1 MIVMHTSENKKA
13 YISELFSGI
22 QGEGLWVGLRQ
33 IFLRFS
39 GCDLRC
45 QWCDT
50 PNSLNIK
57 QNSFAKIEK
66 TAGKRDFE
74 EFKNPLSFDFLLE
87 SIYSLEKDFKH
98 HSISLT
104 GGEPL
109 LQANFIKDFIIDLK
123 KNSSLLIYLET
134 GGHRFEELEQL
145 INNLDIIS
153 FDLKLPSSTGEKPL
167 WEEHCKFVELIKKY
181 NKKAYAKMV
190 LTSQTSKH
198 DLEQSFDLMKNL
210 IENCTLVL
218 QPVTSSDL
226 SLIPSPEQILNW
238 QAMGINQLK
247 SPNIRVIPQT
257 HKFIGQI

>member
-1 MIVMHTSENKKA
+1 MPISENKKA

-45 QWCDT
+45 RWCDT

-57 QNSFAKIEK
+57 QNSLAKIEK
-66 TAGKRDFE
+66 TAGKRDFSE
-74 EFKNPLSFDFLLE
+74 IENPLSLDSLLGK
-87 SIYSLEKDFKH
+87 IYALEKDFNH

-109 LQANFIKDFIIDLK
+109 LQVNFISDLIINLK
-123 KNSSLLIYLET
+123 KNTSLLIYLET
-134 GGHRFEELEQL
+134 GGHRFEELKS
-145 INNLDIIS
+145 IIDHLDIIS
-153 FDLKLPSSTGEKPL
+153 FDLKLPSSTNEKPL
-167 WEEHCKFVELIKKY
+167 WEQHHKFIELIKKY
-181 NKKAYAKMV
+181 QKKSYAKIV
-190 LTSQTSKH
+190 LTSQTTDI
-198 DLEQSFDLMKNL
+198 DLEQGFDLMKDL
-210 IENCTLVL
+210 IANCALVL

-238 QAMGINQLK
+238 QALAINKLN